1 MTETPKKIEA
11 DRDAICNVGVLG
23 KKRTVWAYATE
34 KHDLHDV
41 LKPDYFRNVAPDFGM
56 RHGDVMDCIVG
67 DPVEGL
73 HLRLV
78 VDWKQRLEPICVAI
92 VWKHRATPCRHDGAI
107 EEAA

>member
-1 MTETPKKIEA
+1 MNGLPAELTVRALGSE
-11 DRDAICNVGVLG
+11 DAPAAARVTG
-23 KKRTVWAYATE
+23 YTE

-41 LKPDYFRNVAPDFGM
+41 LKPDYFRNVAADFGM